1 MTQNRRDP
9 AAEQKPAERPAK
21 PAAAAEAAVRQAV
34 DGDQVA
40 AYLRRH
46 PDFLAERPEL
56 LDVLSAPARPALAGA
71 GRGVIDLQQAMVE
84 RLRGENEALRRSHE
98 ELLVTLRGNQ
108 HAQTRTQH
116 AALALLRARSF
127 EHLIETVATDLT
139 AILDLDIVTIC
150 VEPAA
155 DSPAP
160 VRTRGVLRV
169 APGTVAAL
177 LGPGKTIRLEAELPG
192 DPTLFGPAAGVV
204 QSQAL
209 VRLDV
214 SSATPPTLLALGSR
228 QPGHFQPSQGTE
240 LLAFL
245 AQVLE
250 SQLRA
255 WLDLPE

>member
-9 AAEQKPAERPAK
+9 AAEQKS
-21 PAAAAEAAVRQAV
+21 AEARPSATGEPLARQAV
-34 DGDQVA
+34 DDDQVA

-46 PDFLAERPEL
+46 PDFLAERPDL
-56 LDVLSAPARPALAGA
+56 LDVLSAPARPAVAAAGP
-71 GRGVIDLQQAMVE
+71 GVVDLQQAMVE
-84 RLRGENEALRRSHE
+84 RLRHENEALRRSHE
-98 ELLVTLRGNQ
+98 DLLLTLRSNQ
-108 HAQTRTQH
+108 HAQSRTQQG
-116 AALALLRARSF
+116 ALALLSARSF

-139 AILDLDIVTIC
+139 AILDLDAVTIC
-150 VEPAA
+150 VEPAI
-155 DSPAP
+155 DSPSE

-169 APGTVAAL
+169 APGAVTAL

-192 DPTLFGPAAGVV
+192 DPSLFGPTAGIV

-209 VRLDV
+209 VRLQV
-214 SSATPPTLLALGSR
+214 SSATPPSLLALGSR

-245 AQVLE
+245 GQVLE

-255 WLDLPE
+255 WLELPE